1 MLILYIDNYQYEVN
15 EMRLADVSLICKAL
29 GDSNRLEI
37 VQMLSNGEKCGCRL
51 LERFSIT
58 QPTLS
63 HHMKILVECGLV
75 NDRKEGKW
83 HHYSLNCETLIE
95 FKDSIGSLTC
105 ESCCTKKRRG
115 AGNKGGRGNAGASK
129 QHWTWTAKFDPDH
142 YGKHGFKRPQKMIKK
157 VNPVNLSYLE
167 EQADNLIESG
177 KASKDG
183 DSIVID
189 VTELGYDKVLAK
201 GKITKSFIISAP
213 QFSASAIEKIEEME
227 IGRASCRERV

>member
-1 MLILYIDNYQYEVN
+1 MIRSKRKINKL
-15 EMRLADVSLICKAL
+15 RGS
-29 GDSNRLEI
+29 R
-37 VQMLSNGEKCGCRL
+37 SNGG
-51 LERFSIT
+51 
-58 QPTLS
+58 
-63 HHMKILVECGLV
+63 G
-75 NDRKEGKW
+75 
-83 HHYSLNCETLIE
+83 
-95 FKDSIGSLTC
+95 
-105 ESCCTKKRRG
+105 CTKKRRG

-157 VNPVNLSYLE
+157 VNPVILSC
-167 EQADNLIESG
+167 

-213 QFSASAIEKIEEME
+213 QFSASAIEKIEEMGGE
-227 IGRASCRERV
+227 AIEL